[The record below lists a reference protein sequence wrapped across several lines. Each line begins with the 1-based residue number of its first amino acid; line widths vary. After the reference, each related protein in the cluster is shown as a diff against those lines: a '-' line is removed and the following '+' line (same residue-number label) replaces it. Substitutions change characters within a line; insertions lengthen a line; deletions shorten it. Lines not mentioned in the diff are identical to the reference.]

1 MAQDLLENTL
11 LRLKSLESK
20 FDDLEG
26 DVLSHGTYFA
36 EVEAD
41 HEEDR
46 DKVEKLKERVAHI
59 EWDLQP
65 GLEKRFE
72 AQQEQLIN
80 QLEDADR
87 KYEEKFRVL
96 NVQNEELRSHLNMT
110 IDAVNNISRILNSL
124 IEQKKISLVEVNE
137 VTTSEDD
144 NEALEE
150 DEQLTLSQVYAMYQS
165 QPQDEEGWQEM
176 TNAIEAAEE
185 YEAGLQKQ
193 QELSTTV
200 NGLTQDEWNDLLRI

>member
-11 LRLKSLESK
+11 LRLKSLEIK

-36 EVEAD
+36 EIETD

-72 AQQEQLIN
+72 AQQEELIN

-110 IDAVNNISRILNSL
+110 IDAVNNILRILNSL

-137 VTTSEDD
+137 VTMSEDD
-144 NEALEE
+144 NQAPEE
-150 DEQLTLSQVYAMYQS
+150 DEQLTLSQVYAMYQT
-165 QPQDEEGWQEM
+165 QPQDEEGWEEM
-176 TNAIEAAEE
+176 TNAIKAAEE
-185 YEAGLQKQ
+185 YEASLQKQ
-193 QELSTTV
+193 QELSTRV